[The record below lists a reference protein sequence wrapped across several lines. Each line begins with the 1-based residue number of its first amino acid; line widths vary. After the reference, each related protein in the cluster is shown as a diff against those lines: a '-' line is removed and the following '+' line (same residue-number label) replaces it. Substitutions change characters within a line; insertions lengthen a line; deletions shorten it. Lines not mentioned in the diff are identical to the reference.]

1 MAHDQPFRGRAELHR
16 LAFRA
21 DGRWGG
27 RFFQDDNIKT
37 PRTGVGCMTLES
49 LEPDLWLPS
58 GGDNGYEGFVYHDG
72 LLWTSYYSSHEG
84 NPAVYLAKI
93 RIKERP

>member
-1 MAHDQPFRGRAELHR
+1 MVG
-16 LAFRA
+16 
-21 DGRWGG
+21 GG
-27 RFFQDDNIKT
+27 RFFQDDNVKT

-93 RIKERP
+93 RIKDRQ